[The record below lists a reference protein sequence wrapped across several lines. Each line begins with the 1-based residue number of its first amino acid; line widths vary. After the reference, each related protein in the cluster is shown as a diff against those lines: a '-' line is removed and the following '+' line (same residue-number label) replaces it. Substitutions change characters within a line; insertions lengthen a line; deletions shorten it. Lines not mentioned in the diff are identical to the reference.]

1 MSVLYPDLISTFP
14 ENLDTFPNYQNI
26 TPADGNLIAQYMEA
40 MNQGNQVL
48 ANQILAQIPN
58 ATQKIIKATDLNK
71 VMQAVL
77 ATERFFKDDIYDYI
91 LEQQENW
98 QEIINQFAYVG
109 TYSSGNTYNKY
120 NMVDYTVSG
129 VKLLYIAT
137 NSVPAGTPPTS
148 TNYWRVLTIQGT
160 EGEPGQG
167 LSYRQEW
174 QPSVQYDV
182 NQAVTYS
189 GILWMALQPN
199 LGIEPGTND
208 EIWKK
213 VMDFSVVVYPI
224 QPTPPTNQAIGGLWF
239 NTEDNPTNYAYL
251 SPLSNP
257 ATASEVIVGYQAYDE
272 GGNVLNGT
280 AQPASGDYVLKSE
293 VNQPNG
299 VAGLDE
305 NGLILVDKIPTL
317 NYIPTSEKGQPNGV
331 ATLDENG
338 KLTESQRV
346 PSTGSILKITFDI
359 QFEGEEYTITSQNGT
374 ENFTGAVPQGLIVE
388 QIVKQ
393 INMEY
398 TIQISNVTKTIS
410 TGDYFSVYTV
420 DVVPNPTLNQA
431 TWAEIRAASDN
442 GTASSLWAVGDAK
455 QIDLSGKTIGTV
467 TYDDFKPWVY
477 ILGFNHN
484 ASVEGNNMIH
494 FGCFRTEEN
503 YSATN
508 GIALDDSEY
517 DTQTS
522 TQLAFHMNTT
532 NINIGGW
539 ENSIMRT
546 TVLNSNASN
555 PSSASVNS
563 FLAALPSDL
572 KAVLKQCTKYSDNT
586 GGGNDTSS
594 YVTATQDWVF
604 LLSEFEVQGTR
615 TYANSAEQTKQL
627 QYEYYINGNSKIK
640 YKQSFTST
648 SLIWWLRSVDS
659 AVTSYFCFVYS
670 SGGASDFYASIS
682 YGLAPAFCV

>member
-1 MSVLYPDLISTFP
+1 MSVLYPDLPLTQFP
-14 ENLDTFPNYQNI
+14 SNGIDTFPNYQNI
-26 TPADGNLIAQYMEA
+26 TPTDGNLIAQYMEA

-98 QEIINQFAYVG
+98 QQIINQFAYVG

-137 NSVPAGTPPTS
+137 NTVPVATPPTS
-148 TNYWRVLTIQGT
+148 TSYWRVLTIQGT

-174 QPSVQYDV
+174 QPSIQYDV

-213 VMDFSVVVYPI
+213 VMDFSVRVYPI
-224 QPTPPTNQAIGGLWF
+224 QPTPPVNQAIGGLWF

-257 ATASEVIVGYQAYDE
+257 ATASEIIAGYQSYDE
-272 GGNVLNGT
+272 GGNILNGT
-280 AQPASGDYVLKSE
+280 AQPSG
-293 VNQPNG
+293 
-299 VAGLDE
+299 
-305 NGLILVDKIPTL
+305 

-359 QFEGEEYTITSQNGT
+359 QFEGEEYTIISQNGT
-374 ENFTGAVPQGLIVE
+374 ENFTGTVPQGLVVE

-398 TIQISNVTKTIS
+398 TIQISNITKTIS

-442 GTASSLWAVGDAK
+442 GTASSIWSVGDAK

-503 YSATN
+503 YSN
-508 GIALDDSEY
+508 INSIALDDSYYLLAPSES
-517 DTQTS
+517 QPE
-522 TQLAFHMNTT
+522 LAFHMNTYENDT
-532 NINIGGW
+532 NSGGW
-539 ENSIMRT
+539 KDSIMRT
-546 TVLNSNASN
+546 VILDSDSTT
-555 PSSASVNS
+555 PSSASENS
-563 FLAALPSDL
+563 FLKSLPEDL
-572 KAVLKQCTKYSDNT
+572 KNVLKQCTKYTDNV
-586 GGGNDTSS
+586 GNNQNLPSSVTS
-594 YVTATQDWVF
+594 TQDWIF
-604 LLSEFEVQGTR
+604 LLSEFEVNAGNNLSHDALSNDAER
-615 TYANSAEQTKQL
+615 TYQKQY
-627 QYEYYINGNSKIK
+627 QYYIDGNYTTK
-640 YKQSFTST
+640 YKQTSSSET
-648 SLIWWLRSVDS
+648 LFWWLRSPVKNSD
-659 AVTSYFCFVYS
+659 VGFCRAILTNTGV
-670 SGGASDFYASIS
+670 GGANSDSCE
-682 YGLAPAFCV
+682 GLAPAFCV

>member
-1 MSVLYPDLISTFP
+1 MSTQYPDLPLTQFP
-14 ENLDTFPNYQNI
+14 SNGIDIFPNYQNI

-137 NSVPAGTPPTS
+137 NTVPVATPPTS

-160 EGEPGQG
+160 EGEAGQG

-189 GILWMALQPN
+189 GVLWMALQPN

-224 QPTPPTNQAIGGLWF
+224 QPTPPINQAIGGLWF
-239 NTEDNPTNYAYL
+239 NTENNPTDYVYL
-251 SPLSNP
+251 QPLITP
-257 ATASEVIVGYQAYDE
+257 ATSSEVLVGYQAYGED
-272 GGNVLNGT
+272 GVILNGT
-280 AQPASGDYVLKSE
+280 AQPSG
-293 VNQPNG
+293 
-299 VAGLDE
+299 
-305 NGLILVDKIPTL
+305 

-359 QFEGEEYTITSQNGT
+359 QFEGEEYTIISQNGT
-374 ENFTGAVPQGLIVE
+374 ENFTGTVPQGLVVE

-442 GTASSLWAVGDAK
+442 GTASSIWSVGDAK

-508 GIALDDSEY
+508 GIALDDSY
-517 DTQTS
+517 YNTQTF
-522 TQLAFHMNTT
+522 TQLAFHMYTENG
-532 NINIGGW
+532 NGGW
-539 ENSIMRT
+539 KDSVMRT
-546 TVLNSNASN
+546 EILNANATN
-555 PSSASVNS
+555 PSLATSNS
-563 FLAALPSDL
+563 FLNSLPSEL
-572 KAVLKQCTKYSDNT
+572 KSVLKQCVKWTDNT
-586 GGGNDTSS
+586 GGGQDISS
-594 YVTATQDWVF
+594 YVTSTTDWVF
-604 LLSEFEVQGTR
+604 LLSEFELKGVNIN
-615 TYANSAEQTKQL
+615 ANSAEQTKQL
-627 QYEYYINGNSKIK
+627 QYKYYADGNTTIK
-640 YKQSFTST
+640 YKQTSIAN
-648 SLIWWLRSVDS
+648 SLKWWLRSVLALTNS
-659 AVTSYFCFVYS
+659 NFLAC
-670 SGGASDFYASIS
+670 SIS
-682 YGLAPAFCV
+682 EGVIDFEFMNKSLGLAPCFCV

>member
-160 EGEPGQG
+160 EGEAGQG

-189 GILWMALQPN
+189 GVLWMALQPN

-213 VMDFSVVVYPI
+213 VMDFSVVTYPI
-224 QPTPPTNQAIGGLWF
+224 QPTPPINQAIGGLWF
-239 NTEDNPTNYAYL
+239 NTENNPTNYAYL
-251 SPLSNP
+251 SPLTNP

-280 AQPASGDYVLKSE
+280 AQPASGDNSKRVCRFVVGTSTNGWTENDCDYLCDGTDDQVEINQAILTLPDGGGEIVILDGSYNITASIAMNKNNVILSGNGTSTKLVRMWDSLTEEGIINITAINGNCRLEKFYIDGTGYTSANNNGINLANSNDNTIIDITFNNNNTNGYGVDLNSSNNNTISNNIFNNYNCAIHSQDNSNNSNNIITNNVCNSNDYGIYLRNNIENTIIGNICNNNSTYGIYLNNNSNNNIITGNMCNNNTYGITVLQSNDNIITNNICDNNE
-293 VNQPNG
+293 TGISLAASNN
-299 VAGLDE
+299 VATG
-305 NGLILVDKIPTL
+305 NICNNNSNIGIITNSNSNTITGNTCNNNNFGITL
-317 NYIPTSEKGQPNGV
+317 N
-331 ATLDENG
+331 A
-338 KLTESQRV
+338 
-346 PSTGSILKITFDI
+346 
-359 QFEGEEYTITSQNGT
+359 EYNNTITGNT
-374 ENFTGAVPQGLIVE
+374 C
-388 QIVKQ
+388 
-393 INMEY
+393 
-398 TIQISNVTKTIS
+398 
-410 TGDYFSVYTV
+410 
-420 DVVPNPTLNQA
+420 LN
-431 TWAEIRAASDN
+431 N
-442 GTASSLWAVGDAK
+442 
-455 QIDLSGKTIGTV
+455 
-467 TYDDFKPWVY
+467 
-477 ILGFNHN
+477 
-484 ASVEGNNMIH
+484 
-494 FGCFRTEEN
+494 
-503 YSATN
+503 SAD
-508 GIALDDSEY
+508 G
-517 DTQTS
+517 
-522 TQLAFHMNTT
+522 
-532 NINIGGW
+532 INI
-539 ENSIMRT
+539 I
-546 TVLNSNASN
+546 LSNN
-555 PSSASVNS
+555 NTITGNTCIRGTG
-563 FLAALPSDL
+563 LPSDYTSN
-572 KAVLKQCTKYSDNT
+572 Q
-586 GGGNDTSS
+586 DTI
-594 YVTATQDWVF
+594 
-604 LLSEFEVQGTR
+604 R
-615 TYANSAEQTKQL
+615 C
-627 QYEYYINGNSKIK
+627 NGNNNLIIGNNILGKNYNDEGINNTWVSNK
-640 YKQSFTST
+640 YQ
-648 SLIWWLRSVDS
+648 
-659 AVTSYFCFVYS
+659 
-670 SGGASDFYASIS
+670 
-682 YGLAPAFCV
+682 

>member
-160 EGEPGQG
+160 EGEAGQG

-189 GILWMALQPN
+189 GVLWMALQPN

-213 VMDFSVVVYPI
+213 VMDFSVVTYPI
-224 QPTPPTNQAIGGLWF
+224 QPTPPINQAIGGLWF
-239 NTEDNPTNYAYL
+239 NTENNPTDYAYL
-251 SPLSNP
+251 QPLTTP
-257 ATASEVIVGYQAYDE
+257 ATSSEVLIGYQAYGED
-272 GGNVLNGT
+272 GVILNGT
-280 AQPASGDYVLKSE
+280 AQPSG
-293 VNQPNG
+293 
-299 VAGLDE
+299 
-305 NGLILVDKIPTL
+305 

-359 QFEGEEYTITSQNGT
+359 QFEGEEYTIISQNGT
-374 ENFTGAVPQGLIVE
+374 ENFTGTVPQGLVVE

-431 TWAEIRAASDN
+431 TWAEIRTASDN
-442 GTASSLWAVGDAK
+442 GTASSIWSVGDAK

-508 GIALDDSEY
+508 GIALDDSY
-517 DTQTS
+517 YNTQTF
-522 TQLAFHMNTT
+522 TRLAFHMYTENG
-532 NINIGGW
+532 NGGW
-539 ENSIMRT
+539 KDSVMRT
-546 TVLNSNASN
+546 EILNANATN
-555 PSSASVNS
+555 PSLATSNS
-563 FLAALPSDL
+563 FLNSLPSEL
-572 KAVLKQCTKYSDNT
+572 KSVLKQCVKWTDNT
-586 GGGNDTSS
+586 GGGQDISS
-594 YVTATQDWVF
+594 YVTSTTDWVF
-604 LLSEFEVQGTR
+604 LLSEFELKGVNI
-615 TYANSAEQTKQL
+615 YANSAEQTKQL
-627 QYEYYINGNSKIK
+627 QYKYYADGNTTIK
-640 YKQSFTST
+640 YKQTSIAN
-648 SLIWWLRSVDS
+648 SLKWWLRSVL
-659 AVTSYFCFVYS
+659 ALTNNNFLAC
-670 SGGASDFYASIS
+670 SIS
-682 YGLAPAFCV
+682 EGVINFEFMNKSLGLAPCFCV